1 MLHNGIIQ
9 PSYNLYALL
18 MLLVK
23 KKSNSWRFCVDY
35 KKLSDLTIK
44 NKFPI
49 LLIDELM
56 DKLYDF

>member
-1 MLHNGIIQ
+1 
-9 PSYNLYALL
+9 

-23 KKSNSWRFCVDY
+23 KKSNSRRFCVDY

-44 NKFPI
+44 NKFTIP
-49 LLIDELM
+49 LIDELM